1 MKGKVNSAWNRE
13 VIEILLAETKKEDF
27 DGLPERSEAY
37 LVDMIEAKLERAR
50 TVWRTAQPQVTETGD
65 AETIDEVEKRMIE
78 RKEVREK
85 VVRANTRR
93 KAVGIQ
99 FQFSLETRCLR
110 FIEVPMKIEHT
121 RTND

>member
-1 MKGKVNSAWNRE
+1 MPHEVMARFHWCLRFIE

-78 RKEVREK
+78 RTHDARLWV
-85 VVRANTRR
+85 
-93 KAVGIQ
+93 
-99 FQFSLETRCLR
+99 FSFSFPLKLD
-110 FIEVPMKIEHT
+110 VYS
-121 RTND
+121 